1 MTDFDFKN
9 LFVLDMANNH
19 QGNIKHAKNIVKEYS
34 EVIKKF
40 NLKATIKFQFRQL
53 ETFIHP
59 KYEDFSQNK
68 HIDRFKTTR
77 LSIDDY
83 KILLKDIKN
92 SGLLSCCTPFDEE
105 SVDIIREM
113 DFDLVKIAS
122 CSAKDWPL
130 IEKAVKI
137 NKPIVCSTGG
147 LKIDEI
153 DDLVSFFDHKG
164 CDFSLMHCV
173 SIYPTPIE
181 KMNLAIIDTLRKR
194 YPHLTI
200 GWSTHESPED
210 FDIIKIAYSQGA
222 RMFEKHIGLNN
233 KQYKLNAYSSD
244 INQFEKWIESYNKTR
259 ITCGSVDSKFIHEEE
274 IEGISSLLRGVYAKK
289 KIIKGQ
295 KLTRESVYFAMPYN
309 NGQLERGKFSEKT

>member
-1 MTDFDFKN
+1 M
-9 LFVLDMANNH
+9 
-19 QGNIKHAKNIVKEYS
+19 
-34 EVIKKF
+34 
-40 NLKATIKFQFRQL
+40 
-53 ETFIHP
+53 
-59 KYEDFSQNK
+59 
-68 HIDRFKTTR
+68 
-77 LSIDDY
+77 
-83 KILLKDIKN
+83 LKDIKN

-181 KMNLAIIDTLRKR
+181 KN
-194 YPHLTI
+194 
-200 GWSTHESPED
+200 ES
-210 FDIIKIAYSQGA
+210 S
-222 RMFEKHIGLNN
+222 NN
-233 KQYKLNAYSSD
+233 
-244 INQFEKWIESYNKTR
+244 
-259 ITCGSVDSKFIHEEE
+259 
-274 IEGISSLLRGVYAKK
+274 
-289 KIIKGQ
+289 
-295 KLTRESVYFAMPYN
+295 
-309 NGQLERGKFSEKT
+309 